1 LEYIH
6 ENATA
11 VIEANE
17 TVKEAAE
24 FYDENDEQKERAAQ
38 RLGK

>member
-6 ENATA
+6 ENAKA
-11 VIEANE
+11 IVDEKE
-17 TVKEAAE
+17 TVKAAAE
-24 FYDENDEQKERAAQ
+24 FYDENDEQKERATQ